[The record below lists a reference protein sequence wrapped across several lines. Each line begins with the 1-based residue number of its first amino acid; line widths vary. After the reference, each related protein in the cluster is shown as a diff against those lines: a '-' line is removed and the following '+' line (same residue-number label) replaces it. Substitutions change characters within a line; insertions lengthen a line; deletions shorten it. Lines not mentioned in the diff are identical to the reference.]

1 MSIVVGDS
9 GVVVSGVVSGVDV
22 DEGSFI
28 ASVAAVDS
36 SVASVVVVG
45 SCVIVDEGSGIAS
58 VTVVE
63 SSVVSVVVVDFGVVS
78 SGVVS
83 GIGVLGFAIDTLQV
97 QPINV

>member
-36 SVASVVVVG
+36 SVASVVVV
-45 SCVIVDEGSGIAS
+45 
-58 VTVVE
+58 
-63 SSVVSVVVVDFGVVS
+63 DFGVVTS
-78 SGVVS
+78 RVMS
-83 GIGVLGFAIDTLQV
+83 GIGVLGFVIDALQV
-97 QPINV
+97 QPTNV